1 MKDTITYIDIQELT
15 ASTDLYDYFFLKL
28 FESSNTIEFYH
39 VRDIFEIFKERYKM
53 EAKGTYL
60 FNIYI
65 TIFSYTRIN
74 FYYYYYIIFNLLGNR
89 KTTRKNQET
98 KNRDE
103 NN

>member
-1 MKDTITYIDIQELT
+1 
-15 ASTDLYDYFFLKL
+15 
-28 FESSNTIEFYH
+28 
-39 VRDIFEIFKERYKM
+39 M